1 MLYSKNSNELV
12 TTHGFSAG
20 QAQNQVIIWRYP
32 SMQQVAQLTGHT
44 YRVRPSSPSLQLGV
58 VHDLELTCAP
68 PPAGPL
74 PRRLA
79 RRADDRHG
87 RRRRDAAVLERVPQE
102 QGRAQDRH
110 EHAQPVRPDSLSASS
125 CARARGREGWR
136 RRSRLAGP
144 VSFSLPCA
152 LSTTLRP
159 VRALPSPP
167 PLPPPS
173 LVSPSLA
180 GALLPLAPLPLVLCT
195 VPRSACCQNLE
206 AFFTCTMRRAEGGEL
221 VLLRFNA
228 RAASDSE
235 DQESESKPSR
245 TAAVHE
251 RSMLSTICSSY
262 QSAVGESARAR
273 ERKRP
278 ARSDVLL
285 DAQTSRR
292 SSNPAS
298 GDCSLDCAARPRC
311 YGWRSCRG
319 PCEARSTWCDSAPPS
334 SRRLATSVESSVGQ
348 ERARLRARTQASPCP
363 QACAGASAG
372 NTKHH

>member
-110 EHAQPVRPDSLSASS
+110 EHAQPVRPDPLSASS

-159 VRALPSPP
+159 VHALPSPP
-167 PLPPPS
+167 P
-173 LVSPSLA
+173 
-180 GALLPLAPLPLVLCT
+180 
-195 VPRSACCQNLE
+195 
-206 AFFTCTMRRAEGGEL
+206 
-221 VLLRFNA
+221 
-228 RAASDSE
+228 
-235 DQESESKPSR
+235 
-245 TAAVHE
+245 
-251 RSMLSTICSSY
+251 
-262 QSAVGESARAR
+262 
-273 ERKRP
+273 
-278 ARSDVLL
+278 
-285 DAQTSRR
+285 
-292 SSNPAS
+292 
-298 GDCSLDCAARPRC
+298 
-311 YGWRSCRG
+311 
-319 PCEARSTWCDSAPPS
+319 PS
-334 SRRLATSVESSVGQ
+334 SRRLSPALCSPSPLSLSSCAQFLALHV
-348 ERARLRARTQASPCP
+348 ARTSKRFCLHCGSCRGRRASPAP
-363 QACAGASAG
+363 LQRSSRF
-372 NTKHH
+372 